1 MWKEVIFF
9 IHQLLQLEKSNK
21 VSGTQ
26 AFHFG
31 SRGLMEDTVSLQPYL
46 AYVLISAGTVLVLQ
60 VNLNP
65 LKLEEVTSLLEEEGQ
80 RHLLSDCQVFFFQE

>member
-26 AFHFG
+26 AFRFG
-31 SRGLMEDTVSLQPYL
+31 SRGLMADAVSLQPYL
-46 AYVLISAGTVLVLQ
+46 AYVLISARTVLVLQ
-60 VNLNP
+60 VNIIL
-65 LKLEEVTSLLEEEGQ
+65 
-80 RHLLSDCQVFFFQE
+80 